1 MPALCCHTGRNF
13 DKNGN
18 MLDWWSNFS
27 AQHFRE
33 QSQCMIYQYGNF
45 SWDLAD
51 DQNVSV
57 SPAVALHLHPAPA
70 PAPGDKTGTRRG
82 CTPSCL
88 SCAGKRIQ
96 HSRREHR

>member
-57 SPAVALHLHPAPA
+57 SQQWPCTCTQPQPQ
-70 PAPGDKTGTRRG
+70 PQGTRRG
-82 CTPSCL
+82 QGEAAPIL
-88 SCAGKRIQ
+88 SLLCR
-96 HSRREHR
+96 